1 MNFIERLNPD
11 TKVQVIASKVPRIG
25 ITSDALAK
33 MFVYVDECND
43 EVGWLGT
50 VKQINEKYYIID
62 DVFLFDQEVHGT
74 TTEITP
80 EGLAEFAE
88 ELLQRED
95 GLEIWNNLKMWG
107 HSHVNMSVTPS
118 GQDDKQMKDFAEI
131 GHDWFIRLICNKKG
145 DMKLDFFHYK
155 LGIAFLD
162 VPWEE
167 VVSEEEEAIQEE
179 IFRLQEL
186 LEQAKEKRVELYKE
200 PIKEEMKTKVRKK
213 TYVHYYGKNYTGL
226 NRTYVNQYGRYVNGQ
241 WKRWEEYPPTEEE
254 KKIYHNTI
262 PLTYLGN
269 TTKTITTTGDT
280 EKKEIEEN
288 KKRKIGRYLEQDA
301 FESDDDV
308 LQFFTTR
315 ELIELAECQNLYD
328 LEEELELYGYY
339 QYFTE
344 NDLERIFRVAYKV
357 SSRFGEM
364 PY

>member
-1 MNFIERLNPD
+1 MNFIERLNP
-11 TKVQVIASKVPRIG
+11 TTTVQVIANKVPRIG

-88 ELLQRED
+88 ELLKRED

-107 HSHVNMSVTPS
+107 HSHVNMTVTPS
-118 GQDDKQMKDFAEI
+118 GQDDKQMKDFAEV

-145 DMKLDFFHYK
+145 DMKLDFFHYN

-167 VVSEEEEAIQEE
+167 VASEEEEAIQEE
-179 IFRLQEL
+179 MKRLQQL
-186 LEQAKEKRVELYKE
+186 LEQAKEKRVEAYKE

-213 TYVHYYGKNYTGL
+213 TYAYSYVNNYVSSS
-226 NRTYVNQYGRYVNGQ
+226 RVYANQYGRYENGK
-241 WKRWEEYPPTEEE
+241 WKRWDEYPPTEEE
-254 KKIYHNTI
+254 KKIYRNTI
-262 PLTYLGN
+262 PSTYLGN
-269 TTKTITTTGDT
+269 TAKMTTTIGGT
-280 EKKEIEEN
+280 KKKEEKESE
-288 KKRKIGRYLEQDA
+288 KRKIGRYLEQDVL
-301 FESDDDV
+301 ESDDDV
-308 LQFFTTR
+308 IRLFTTN
-315 ELIELAECQNLYD
+315 ELVEFAYCNSLYE
-328 LEEELELYGYY
+328 LEEELELCGYV
-339 QYFTE
+339 QFFTE
-344 NDLERIFRVAYKV
+344 NDLERIYRVAHKV
-357 SSRFGEM
+357 ASKYGEIL
-364 PY
+364 Y